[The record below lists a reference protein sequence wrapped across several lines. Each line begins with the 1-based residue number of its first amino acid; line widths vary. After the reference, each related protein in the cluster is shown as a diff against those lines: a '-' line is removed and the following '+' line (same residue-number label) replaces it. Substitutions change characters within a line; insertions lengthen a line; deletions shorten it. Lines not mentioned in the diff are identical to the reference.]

1 MSEIIEILL
10 PGSANGVLL
19 AVLVVVIAFFCP
31 DVQNHADRQEI
42 EVGKGQADLQAT
54 EQEKRRRYF
63 PGAGIPFFLD

>member
-19 AVLVVVIAFFCP
+19 SVLVVVVAFFRP
-31 DVQNHADRQEI
+31 DVQNHADGQEI
-42 EVGKGQADLQAT
+42 EVGKGQADLQAA